1 MIDALF
7 IAATGMKAEQA
18 QIDSI
23 SNNLA
28 NLNTTGFKKSRVG
41 FEDLMYRDM
50 VGEASSLNRMDRQL
64 MAGLGTSVSSVTRD
78 FKPGDLKPTQNPLD
92 VAIDGSGFLEVQLE
106 NGEYAYTRKGALKIN
121 QDGLLA
127 TVDGKALAGRVQIP
141 IEATAL
147 KILQDGSVIANVDN
161 EELNVGTIELAMFT
175 NAADLQPLGEG
186 LFIPTEKS
194 GPALYAEA
202 GTHGTGALMQG
213 FLESSNVDLVEEM
226 LSLVVAQRAYEVN
239 SQIVR
244 ASDEIMRI
252 NNNLRA

>member
-1 MIDALF
+1 MIDAIF

-18 QIDSI
+18 QIDNI

-28 NLNTTGFKKSRVG
+28 NLNTTSFKKSRMG

-50 VGEASSLNRMDRQL
+50 VAQTSVLDRMDSPL
-64 MAGLGTSVSSVTRD
+64 MAGLGTSISSVTRD

-92 VAIDGSGFLEVQLE
+92 VAIDGGGFIEVQLD

-121 QDGLLA
+121 QDSLLA
-127 TVDGKALAGRVQIP
+127 TIDGKPLSGNIQIP
-141 IEATAL
+141 TDAKSL
-147 KILQDGSVIANVDN
+147 KIMQDGSVLANIDN
-161 EELNVGTIELAMFT
+161 EEIMLGTIELATFT
-175 NAADLQPLGEG
+175 SVGDLQPLGEG
-186 LFIPTEKS
+186 LFLPTEKS

-202 GTHGTGALMQG
+202 GTNGTGGLMQG

-226 LSLVVAQRAYEVN
+226 LSLVIAQRAYEVN

-252 NNNLRA
+252 NNNLRT

>member
-28 NLNTTGFKKSRVG
+28 NLNTTGFKKSRIG

-50 VGEASSLNRMDRQL
+50 VGEASSLDRMDSPL

-78 FKPGDLKPTQNPLD
+78 FKPGDLKPTHNPLD
-92 VAIDGSGFLEVQLE
+92 IAIDGAGFLEVQLE

-127 TVDGKALAGRVQIP
+127 TVDGKALAGRIQIP
-141 IEATAL
+141 TEATAL
-147 KILQDGSVIANVDN
+147 KIMQDGSVIANVDN
-161 EELNVGTIELAMFT
+161 EELNVGTIELATFT
-175 NAADLQPLGEG
+175 NVGDLQPLGEG
-186 LFIPTEKS
+186 LFIPSEKS

-202 GTHGTGALMQG
+202 GTNGTGALMQG